1 MMYYSWHL
9 FGCLVATSSRLDD
22 SYFNSSPRDA
32 LVVHHGGSFF
42 RVPLVHEPDHSGSPV
57 LHLRVLDLSA
67 VRESLPEDLPVAV
80 WGQVAD
86 HNGVGGGSWNSAA
99 ATAKVTSGGGGNL
112 WWATSHRSHVVHAS
126 EAIPSST
133 VVAAA
138 THLGSTHGPAH
149 SCAATIVHW
158 SSGSHATAHV
168 ILLLRLHGI
177 LLHATARGVTGVAA
191 TPGQV
196 GGESRE

>member
-57 LHLRVLDLSA
+57 LHLCVLDLSA
-67 VRESLPEDLPVAV
+67 VREPLPEDLPVAV

-86 HNGVGGGSWNSAA
+86 HDGVGGGSWHSTAA
-99 ATAKVTSGGGGNL
+99 AKVTSGRGGNL
-112 WWATSHRSHVVHAS
+112 RWATSNGSHVVHAS
-126 EAIPSST
+126 EAIPSSS
-133 VVAAA
+133 VEAGAP
-138 THLGSTHGPAH
+138 HWGSTHGPAH
-149 SCAATIVHW
+149 SSATTIVHW
-158 SSGSHATAHV
+158 SSGSSHATAHV

-177 LLHATARGVTGVAA
+177 LLHAAARGVT
-191 TPGQV
+191 
-196 GGESRE
+196 